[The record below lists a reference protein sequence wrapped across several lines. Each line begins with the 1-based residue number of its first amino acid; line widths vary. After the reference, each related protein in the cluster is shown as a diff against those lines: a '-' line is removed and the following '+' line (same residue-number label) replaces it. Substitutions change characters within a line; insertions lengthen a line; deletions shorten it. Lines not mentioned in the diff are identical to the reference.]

1 MNKIVKYLGGNK
13 MKKISIALL
22 VCSTLLLV
30 ACSND
35 KTTDSTY
42 KQQETKS
49 SQTKESS
56 STTTISSISSF
67 ATDSSSTTVTSN
79 TNSIITPTTAQEE
92 TYEQLKQRTLQ
103 SIPADRSNWS
113 NKEWEAFGMAL
124 SENGLAMDDA
134 GNIITQAQKDQ
145 LDSNNQAQQQNDDT
159 TQDISTDTSTLTGF
173 VNVYGMS
180 PAAYKVQNGMPIEE
194 ALRSTPRHM
203 KTSGEIQ
210 TGYMEYGIE

>member
-1 MNKIVKYLGGNK
+1 

-22 VCSTLLLV
+22 VCSTLLLA

-35 KTTDSTY
+35 KTTDSTS

-49 SQTKESS
+49 SQTEETS
-56 STTTISSISSF
+56 STTTTSSILSS
-67 ATDSSSTTVTSN
+67 ATDSLSTTVTST
-79 TNSIITPTTAQEE
+79 TNSVTTPMTAQEE
-92 TYEQLKQRTLQ
+92 TYEQLKQRALQ
-103 SIPADRSNWS
+103 STQADRSYWS
-113 NKEWEAFGMAL
+113 NKEWEAFGVAL
-124 SENGLAMDDA
+124 NENGLAMDDA
-134 GNIITQAQKDQ
+134 GNIITQAQRDQ

-159 TQDISTDTSTLTGF
+159 TQDISIDTNTLTGF

-180 PAAYKVQNGMPIEE
+180 PAAYKVQNGMSVEE

-210 TGYMEYGIE
+210 TGYTQYGIE

>member
-22 VCSTLLLV
+22 VCSALLLA

-35 KTTDSTY
+35 KTTDSTS

-56 STTTISSISSF
+56 STTTTSSISSS
-67 ATDSSSTTVTSN
+67 ATDSSSTTD
-79 TNSIITPTTAQEE
+79 SITTPAAVQQE

-103 SIPADRSNWS
+103 STPADRTNWS

-124 SENGLAMDDA
+124 SENGLAMDDS

-180 PAAYKVQNGMPIEE
+180 PAAYKVQNGMSTEE

>member
-1 MNKIVKYLGGNK
+1 

-22 VCSTLLLV
+22 VCSTLLLA

-35 KTTDSTY
+35 KTTDSTS

-49 SQTKESS
+49 SQTEETS
-56 STTTISSISSF
+56 STTTTSSILSS
-67 ATDSSSTTVTSN
+67 ATDSPSTTVTTST
-79 TNSIITPTTAQEE
+79 TNSVTTPMTAQEE
-92 TYEQLKQRTLQ
+92 TYEQLKQRALQ
-103 SIPADRSNWS
+103 STQADRSYWS
-113 NKEWEAFGMAL
+113 NKEWEAFGVAL
-124 SENGLAMDDA
+124 NENGLAMDDA
-134 GNIITQAQKDQ
+134 GNIITQAQRDQ

-159 TQDISTDTSTLTGF
+159 TQDISIDTNTLTGF

-180 PAAYKVQNGMPIEE
+180 PAAYKVQNGMSVEE

-210 TGYMEYGIE
+210 TGYTQYGIE

>member
-1 MNKIVKYLGGNK
+1 

-22 VCSTLLLV
+22 VCSTLLLA

-35 KTTDSTY
+35 KTTDSTS

-49 SQTKESS
+49 SQTEETS
-56 STTTISSISSF
+56 STTTTSSILSS
-67 ATDSSSTTVTSN
+67 ATDSPSTTVTST
-79 TNSIITPTTAQEE
+79 TNSVTTPMTAQEE
-92 TYEQLKQRTLQ
+92 TYEQLKQRALQ
-103 SIPADRSNWS
+103 STQADRSYWS
-113 NKEWEAFGMAL
+113 NKEWEAFGVAL
-124 SENGLAMDDA
+124 NENGLAMDDA
-134 GNIITQAQKDQ
+134 GNIITQAQRDQ

-159 TQDISTDTSTLTGF
+159 TQDISIDTNTLTGF

-180 PAAYKVQNGMPIEE
+180 PAAYKVQNGMSVEE

-210 TGYMEYGIE
+210 TGYTQYGIE

>member
-22 VCSTLLLV
+22 VCSALLLA

-35 KTTDSTY
+35 KTTDSTS

-56 STTTISSISSF
+56 STTTTSSISSS
-67 ATDSSSTTVTSN
+67 ATDSSSTTD
-79 TNSIITPTTAQEE
+79 SITTPAAVQQE

-103 SIPADRSNWS
+103 STPADRTNWS

-180 PAAYKVQNGMPIEE
+180 PAAYKVQNGMSIEE

>member
-1 MNKIVKYLGGNK
+1 

-22 VCSTLLLV
+22 VCSALLLA
-30 ACSND
+30 ACSNG
-35 KTTDSTY
+35 KTTDSTS

-56 STTTISSISSF
+56 STTTTSSISSS
-67 ATDSSSTTVTSN
+67 ATDSPSTTVTST
-79 TNSIITPTTAQEE
+79 TNSVTTPTTAQEE
-92 TYEQLKQRTLQ
+92 TYEQLKQRALQ
-103 SIPADRSNWS
+103 STQADRSYWS
-113 NKEWEAFGMAL
+113 NKEWEAFGVAL
-124 SENGLAMDDA
+124 NENGLAMDDA
-134 GNIITQAQKDQ
+134 GNIITQAQRDQ

-159 TQDISTDTSTLTGF
+159 TQDISIDTNTLTGF

-180 PAAYKVQNGMPIEE
+180 PAAYKVQNGMSVEE

-210 TGYMEYGIE
+210 TGYTQYGIE

>member
-1 MNKIVKYLGGNK
+1 

-22 VCSTLLLV
+22 VCSTLLLA

-35 KTTDSTY
+35 KTTDSTS

-49 SQTKESS
+49 SQTEETS
-56 STTTISSISSF
+56 STTTTSSISSS
-67 ATDSSSTTVTSN
+67 ATDSPSTTVTST
-79 TNSIITPTTAQEE
+79 TNSVTTPMTAQEE
-92 TYEQLKQRTLQ
+92 TYEQLKQRALQ
-103 SIPADRSNWS
+103 STQADRSYWS
-113 NKEWEAFGMAL
+113 NKEWEAFGVAL
-124 SENGLAMDDA
+124 NENGLAMDDA
-134 GNIITQAQKDQ
+134 GNIITQAQRDQ

-159 TQDISTDTSTLTGF
+159 TQDISIDTNTLTGF

-180 PAAYKVQNGMPIEE
+180 PAAYKVQNGMSVEE

-210 TGYMEYGIE
+210 TGYTQYGIE